1 MIMFVFWF
9 WLYLQSHSCCLE
21 ATDPFGL
28 SVFILVDQVVFVV
41 IVTNEPAFF
50 VDALVAPPVELCG
63 DFLANMT
70 LTGNIIRSLSK
81 KEISQYLSML
91 YRTQTT
97 C

>member
-63 DFLANMT
+63 DFLAEDF
-70 LTGNIIRSLSK
+70 LVELVWFCRVWSLRR
-81 KEISQYLSML
+81 LV
-91 YRTQTT
+91 
-97 C
+97 